1 MSDFLWVEKYR
12 PQTIDECILPA
23 DTKEIFNGFLE
34 KGEIN
39 NLLLAGTAGIG
50 KTTIAKALCT
60 QLGVDYIV
68 INGSDEGRFLDTV
81 RNKAKS
87 FASTVSLFGSDARH
101 KVIIVDEA
109 DNTSHDVQLALRAFV
124 EEFHGNCRFIFTC
137 NFLNKIIAPLHSRCS
152 VINFQVKGNQKAKL
166 AAAFF
171 NRVRSILESEGVG
184 YDPKVVAEVINKHFP
199 DFRRVLNELQR
210 YSVNGQI
217 DTGLLSNINE
227 VRIAELTSALKEKEF
242 TTVRKW
248 VVENLDNDPNAIL
261 RSLYDSLYSTL
272 ESRSIPQ
279 AVLIIGKYQYQSA
292 FVADQEINLLASLT
306 EIMCE
311 CEFK

>member
-1 MSDFLWVEKYR
+1 MKL
-12 PQTIDECILPA
+12 
-23 DTKEIFNGFLE
+23 
-34 KGEIN
+34 
-39 NLLLAGTAGIG
+39 
-50 KTTIAKALCT
+50 
-60 QLGVDYIV
+60 
-68 INGSDEGRFLDTV
+68 
-81 RNKAKS
+81 
-87 FASTVSLFGSDARH
+87 
-101 KVIIVDEA
+101 

-217 DTGLLSNINE
+217 DTGLLANINE
-227 VRIAELTSALKEKEF
+227 VRIAELTSALKDKEF

-261 RSLYDSLYSTL
+261 RSLYDSSTL
-272 ESRSIPQ
+272 LWNLVRFPSSFLSSVSI
-279 AVLIIGKYQYQSA
+279 S
-292 FVADQEINLLASLT
+292 INLLSLLT
-306 EIMCE
+306 RRST
-311 CEFK
+311 FWQV